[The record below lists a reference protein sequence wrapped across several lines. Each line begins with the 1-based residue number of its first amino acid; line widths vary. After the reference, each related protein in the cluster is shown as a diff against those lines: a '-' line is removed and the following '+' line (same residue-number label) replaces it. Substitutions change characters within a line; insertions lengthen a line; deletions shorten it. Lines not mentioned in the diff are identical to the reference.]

1 MPQFDNAQEVRSET
15 SYLEFLRT
23 CALDTAIDLPLDSD
37 ESPRAI
43 KRRLTVA
50 SRELGLRLRHLRSDD
65 PAVIRFRVTGS
76 PGVPRKTYRAGVV
89 GLTGMGMRLA
99 DHDPAAV
106 LNTPMPHSH
115 VGSYAVLPHTEVV
128 AVCDLRSELFD
139 AFREQWGHVFPRA
152 RTYTDYREMIDKEN
166 LDLLSVTTGDN
177 AHTDIVIYG
186 ANHGVKGIACEK
198 PLATTLDDATRMI
211 EPAKPTAPS
220 SPWTTPAAGG
230 SPTTSPA
237 SSFATA
243 PLAKCSAS
251 SPTWAAPAPCSS
263 ATAPTCS
270 TACSSSP
277 NPTPSGYSPSLTPPF
292 ADYFAYRGDGG
303 KDPALDPSGS
313 GYIHFRNGVRAFIN
327 ASKGQTPGMY
337 IQVIGETGEI
347 DLVGDH
353 VELRKDGAIH
363 RPPMPSHRRTDVVA
377 LIDELTR
384 VIEHGGELIGSGQE
398 ARKVVEII
406 VGFLKS
412 QEQGN
417 ARVNLPL
424 PPGN

>member
-65 PAVIRFRVTGS
+65 PAVIRFQVTGS
-76 PGVPRKTYRAGVV
+76 PGVPRKIYRAGVV

-186 ANHGVKGIACEK
+186 ANHGVQGIACEK

-211 EPAKPTAPS
+211 EACEANGTLISVDHTRRWWLPYHVARQLIRDGAIGQVQRII
-220 SPWTTPAAGG
+220 AHMGG
-230 SPTTSPA
+230 TRA
-237 SSFATA
+237 M
-243 PLAKCSAS
+243 L
-251 SPTWAAPAPCSS
+251 
-263 ATAPTCS
+263 
-270 TACSSSP
+270 
-277 NPTPSGYSPSLTPPF
+277 
-292 ADYFAYRGDGG
+292 
-303 KDPALDPSGS
+303 
-313 GYIHFRNGVRAFIN
+313 FRNGTHLLDGVLFFAESDAEWVF
-327 ASKGQTPGMY
+327 AEFDPG
-337 IQVIGETGEI
+337 
-347 DLVGDH
+347 
-353 VELRKDGAIH
+353 LRGLLRLPRRRRQ
-363 RPPMPSHRRTDVVA
+363 RPRPRPQRQRLH
-377 LIDELTR
+377 
-384 VIEHGGELIGSGQE
+384 
-398 ARKVVEII
+398 
-406 VGFLKS
+406 
-412 QEQGN
+412 
-417 ARVNLPL
+417 PL
-424 PPGN
+424 PQRRARLHQRQQRPDAGPVYPGDRRDRRD

>member
-76 PGVPRKTYRAGVV
+76 PGVPRKIYRAGVV

-139 AFREQWGHVFPRA
+139 AFREQWGHAFPRA

-186 ANHGVKGIACEK
+186 ANHGVQGIACEK

-211 EPAKPTAPS
+211 
-220 SPWTTPAAGG
+220 AACEANGTLISVDHTRRWWLPYHVARQLIRDGAIGQVQRIIAHMGG
-230 SPTTSPA
+230 TRAMLFRNGTHLLDGVLF
-237 SSFATA
+237 FAESDA
-243 PLAKCSAS
+243 E
-251 SPTWAAPAPCSS
+251 WV
-263 ATAPTCS
+263 
-270 TACSSSP
+270 
-277 NPTPSGYSPSLTPPF
+277 F
-292 ADYFAYRGDGG
+292 AELDPGFEDYFAYRGDGG
-303 KDPALDPSGS
+303 KNPALDPSGS

-353 VELRKDGAIH
+353 VELHKDGAVH
-363 RPPMPSHRRTDVVA
+363 QPPMPSHRRTDVVA

-384 VIEHGGELIGSGQE
+384 VIEQGGELVGSGQE

-412 QEQGN
+412 QERGN